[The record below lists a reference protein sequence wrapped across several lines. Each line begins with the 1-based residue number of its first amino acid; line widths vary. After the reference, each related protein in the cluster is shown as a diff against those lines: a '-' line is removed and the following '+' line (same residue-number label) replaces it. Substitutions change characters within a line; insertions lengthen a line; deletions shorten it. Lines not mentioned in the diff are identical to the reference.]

1 MYIILVHIS
10 SQHVSCI
17 LKPLHLSH
25 WREMLRV
32 QTYRT
37 RHGNVTRNLSYARI
51 MSRLN
56 CSAISYVQLEKKL
69 PSVILPQLTCK
80 TLLENIY
87 RVKRQVNDT
96 KLSWMIRQESPWEM
110 RNVEY
115 KCSILLNKE
124 ARICAL
130 FRCHCPCRSLDF
142 YLNRRRIHTRASSWN
157 MNQKTRISNKHRKT
171 TH

>member
-32 QTYRT
+32 QTYGT
-37 RHGNVTRNLSYARI
+37 RHGNVTRNLSYGRI

-80 TLLENIY
+80 TLLVRTSIAWN
-87 RVKRQVNDT
+87 VKSMTRNYLEWSARNPHE
-96 KLSWMIRQESPWEM
+96 KWEM
-110 RNVEY
+110 SNTNARS
-115 KCSILLNKE
+115 CSTKK
-124 ARICAL
+124 
-130 FRCHCPCRSLDF
+130 H
-142 YLNRRRIHTRASSWN
+142 ASVHYFDA
-157 MNQKTRISNKHRKT
+157 IVLAAP
-171 TH
+171 